1 VLPFVPTS
9 TSLSCPNNVPGN
21 GCQTLLY
28 GPNQIATIIN
38 ANGGNGQIGANGQNV
53 GDQVL
58 TTATSVLYGTFQAT
72 QCFTTLGQTSCGVA
86 SSIFPTFT
94 TYGVYTREGAAA
106 PRATGMARVGGVVA
120 GVVGLAAAV
129 L

>member
-1 VLPFVPTS
+1 MLPFVPTS
-9 TSLSCPNNVPGN
+9 TSFSCPNNNNNNNGNGN

-28 GPNQIATIIN
+28 GPNQIATIVN
-38 ANGGNGQIGANGQNV
+38 ANGGIAQN
-53 GDQVL
+53 DFEQTL
-58 TTATSVLYGTFQAT
+58 TTATSVLYGTFQAS
-72 QCFTTLGQTSCGVA
+72 QCFTTRGQTSCGMAA
-86 SSIFPTFT
+86 SVFPTFT

-120 GVVGLAAAV
+120 GMVGLAAAV